1 MSSKNN
7 DKSRSTLKTGIA
19 ALTDIRHPVHRL
31 ALLVVI
37 LTLLLAD
44 CTGQFFNPSRQFI
57 DDPLVM
63 KYAPQDVYFKS
74 PDGLNLH
81 GWHFRARNEKGA
93 VLVCHGNLENISTHA
108 KLDLWLVDA
117 GYSVFIFDY
126 RGFGRSE
133 GSPEIRGVH
142 RDAEAALETLLLTLP
157 RTRNNGVFVF
167 GKSLGAS
174 IAVYTVSHS
183 PYKDRVKALVLD
195 SPFSSYRRIAREKVA
210 DSIIGWPFQYPLSL
224 LVNDDYSPDRFI
236 RDIAPIPVVIIH
248 GSEDPLV
255 PAHHSDILFDAAA
268 APKEMRGIMQPGH
281 VLAQADAVTRD
292 RILALFDSL
301 RDEP

>member
-1 MSSKNN
+1 MSAN
-7 DKSRSTLKTGIA
+7 SRDTSQSIIRKVFA
-19 ALTDIRHPVHRL
+19 ALTDFRHPVHRI
-31 ALLVVI
+31 ALLVIV

-44 CTGQFFNPSRQFI
+44 CTGLFFKPMRQFI

-63 KYAPQDVYFKS
+63 RYAPQDVLFKS

-81 GWHFRARNEKGA
+81 GWYVRARNEKGA
-93 VLVCHGNLENISTHA
+93 VLVCHGNVENISTHI

-133 GSPEIRGVH
+133 GAPDIRGVH

-157 RTRNNGVFVF
+157 RIGKDGIFVF

-174 IAVYTVSHS
+174 IAVYTVAHS

-224 LVNDDYSPDRFI
+224 LVNDEFSPERFI
-236 RDIAPIPVVIIH
+236 RDIAPIPIVIVH
-248 GSEDPLV
+248 GNDDPVV
-255 PAHHSDILFDAAA
+255 PAHHSDILFDAALP
-268 APKEMRGIMQPGH
+268 PKEMREVAQPGH
-281 VLAQADAVTRD
+281 VLAQDDAMTRE
-292 RILALFDSL
+292 RILKLFRSL
-301 RDEP
+301 EDKP